1 MHFSSAELEAA
12 IASDTAAQD
21 ACADQGSDAAAVEA
35 PFGLSG
41 SPKVKEQTEYQFVR
55 NHMLQSSSEE
65 DFKKAMNE
73 FIRQQTP
80 NAEIFKNKK

>member
-1 MHFSSAELEAA
+1 MHFSSVELEAK
-12 IASDTAAQD
+12 ASDTTEQAA
-21 ACADQGSDAAAVEA
+21 ADQGSEAAPVEA

-55 NHMLQSSSEE
+55 NHMLQSSTEA

-73 FIRQQTP
+73 FIRQQSP
-80 NAEIFKNKK
+80 NADIFKNKQ

>member
-1 MHFSSAELEAA
+1 MHFSSAELEAK
-12 IASDTAAQD
+12 ASEATEQ
-21 ACADQGSDAAAVEA
+21 AAADEGGEAAPVEA

-73 FIRQQTP
+73 FIRQQSP
-80 NAEIFKNKK
+80 NAEIFKNKQ